1 MLNPPRPLDARRPAW
16 LLRILLAALG
26 VAVAAAAGFQSVAQ
40 PSRDVALALF
50 AAAAGAVLLAL
61 AYARFEVFLL
71 TVLTIRASV
80 DWTKVPSEVG
90 EPTKSGAMT
99 TAIAVVFLGAAVLWL
114 LVQLKTGRLIPPSLL
129 SLAWLAFLGVALASA
144 VLADQRLVSLAEWGR
159 IATVVV
165 MLLVLQQILGENR
178 NVRPVLVA
186 CYVSAIVPLA
196 MSAYQAVTGTGA
208 AEEAARV
215 HGTFAHPNAFGFY
228 LVMLIVTGAAL
239 LPHLATAVRPLLLGL
254 LWASAFAIILTYS
267 RGSWI
272 ALIVGLLVVGA
283 LQSPRAVLL
292 MLGVA
297 AVVAVTVPS
306 VTARLLDLQADSNV
320 AGIEGTSLAW
330 RFDYWS
336 TVIELADESPIVGIG
351 PKMTQYMTAS
361 AKVPHNDY
369 LRAYVE
375 TGVLGLSAYVAVV
388 AALIHTAR
396 RALRWATP
404 GLGQGI
410 AVGFAG
416 CVAAFVLFS
425 VAENVMSQVVVLWY
439 FVAFA
444 SVAITVSRRYLV
456 PDSRYSDVATQ
467 RPTSSFVRDVRQADR
482 IRW

>member
-1 MLNPPRPLDARRPAW
+1 MLSAPRSLDTRRPAW
-16 LLRILLAALG
+16 LPRILLAALG
-26 VAVAAAAGFQSVAQ
+26 VAVASAAGFQSVAE
-40 PSRDVALALF
+40 PSRDLALIF
-50 AAAAGAVLLAL
+50 AAAAAGVVLLAL
-61 AYARFEVFLL
+61 AYSRFEVFLL

-99 TAIAVVFLGAAVLWL
+99 TALAVVFLGAAVLWL

-144 VLADQRLVSLAEWGR
+144 ILADQVLVSLAEWGR

-165 MLLVLQQILGENR
+165 MLLVLQQILGESLD
-178 NVRPVLVA
+178 VRRILAA
-186 CYVSAIVPLA
+186 CYVSAVVPLGMA
-196 MSAYQAVTGTGA
+196 AYQAVASSSG
-208 AEEAARV
+208 AEEGARV
-215 HGTFAHPNAFGFY
+215 HGTFVHPNAFGFY
-228 LVMLIVTGAAL
+228 LVMLIVMGAAL
-239 LPHLATAVRPLLLGL
+239 LPHVATVLRPLLLVL
-254 LWASAFAIILTYS
+254 LWASAFAIVLTYS

-283 LQSPRAVLL
+283 LQSARAVLL
-292 MLGVA
+292 MLGLA

-306 VTARLLDLQADSNV
+306 VTARLLDLREDSNV
-320 AGIEGTSLAW
+320 AGIEGNSLAW
-330 RFDYWS
+330 RFDYWG
-336 TVIELADESPIVGIG
+336 TVIELANESPIVGIG
-351 PKMTQYMTAS
+351 PKMTQYVTDS

-375 TGVLGLSAYVAVV
+375 TGVLGLSAYVAVI

-396 RALRWATP
+396 RALQWATP

-416 CVAAFVLFS
+416 CVAAFVLFN
-425 VAENVMSQVVVLWY
+425 VAENVMSHVVVLWY

-444 SVAITVSRRYLV
+444 SAAINVSRRYLA

-467 RPTSSFVRDVRQADR
+467 RSSSNLVREVRHADR
-482 IRW
+482 VRW